1 MDSKGKREAFVGSI
15 MKGKLKKKKKG
26 RPRKRKRKR
35 NYRTK
40 KALEER

>member
-1 MDSKGKREAFVGSI
+1 MKFV
-15 MKGKLKKKKKG
+15 KFRNVTEKELKKKKKG
-26 RPRKRKRKR
+26 RPRKRKRRR